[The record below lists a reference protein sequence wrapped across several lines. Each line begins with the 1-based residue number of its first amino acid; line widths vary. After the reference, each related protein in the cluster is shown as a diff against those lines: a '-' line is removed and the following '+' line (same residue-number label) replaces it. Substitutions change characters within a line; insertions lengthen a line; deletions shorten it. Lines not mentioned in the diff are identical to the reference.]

1 MDREKQAHEASTQHR
16 ELGKAGRWRDALPRG
31 RTHHLAVQCQI
42 VRSENTHTSKIL
54 QMERPVFKNMCEFID
69 LCIKYAYT
77 CATTS
82 NENLKESKE
91 SMGGFEGKKI
101 SGKM

>member
-1 MDREKQAHEASTQHR
+1 MLEQEKSSSPRKILSTGGP
-16 ELGKAGRWRDALPRG
+16 E
-31 RTHHLAVQCQI
+31 TI
-42 VRSENTHTSKIL
+42 VGPENTHTSKIL